1 MKARAPAEAGAA
13 AALPASAGEHVPDD
27 AVPDEPVPD
36 EDEPEVAAHP
46 EPEEAGGLVEKA
58 ADENIG
64 RPVRAVQ
71 ACMTSL
77 AHPRAVL
84 RADVSAA
91 QALAFPVAH
100 SWARPGP
107 AGGLVEV
114 QVLLPEGVQPE
125 VVAPPGIREGAAKRE
140 VEHSVCAGFV

>member
-1 MKARAPAEAGAA
+1 MKARAPVGAGVA
-13 AALPASAGEHVPDD
+13 AALPASAGEQAPDD
-27 AVPDEPVPD
+27 EVPD

-114 QVLLPEGVQPE
+114 QALLLEGVQPE
-125 VVAPPGIREGAAKRE
+125 GEGPGAGGGVSRGELA
-140 VEHSVCAGFV
+140 HSVCAGFV